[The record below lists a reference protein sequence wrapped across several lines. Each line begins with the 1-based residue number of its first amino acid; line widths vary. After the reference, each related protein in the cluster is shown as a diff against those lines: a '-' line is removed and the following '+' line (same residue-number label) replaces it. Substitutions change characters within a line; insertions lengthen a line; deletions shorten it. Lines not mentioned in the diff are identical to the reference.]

1 MMNLYGC
8 LSVCTRQLVYHANIN
23 ATIDRMKSRR
33 RWNLLVVARET
44 CSWWCGR
51 YRYRRKSDPV
61 FDLVGF
67 STPLA
72 AAKTWL
78 VAGAQNQE
86 EPYLNLGTGTT
97 CFASWLLLG
106 DLLRATEVSSLFSV
120 TKVSNVFSTRKESIV
135 FSCNKSVE
143 CVVVQQK
150 CRTRSQELK
159 SSQYLFLWCWCWGVY
174 RSWRYGTGERSELGR
189 MQNSVLRWRVAAR
202 KTKGVCTDLNVL
214 VTLPNW
220 QVGLCGS
227 RKTESCVVASGSQQ
241 ELERRGL
248 EEEGRSC
255 G

>member
-1 MMNLYGC
+1 MNLYGC

-23 ATIDRMKSRR
+23 ATIDRIKSRR

-159 SSQYLFLWCWCWGVY
+159 SSQYLFCGAGAGECTAVGATVRGNEWNWGEGKTVCC
-174 RSWRYGTGERSELGR
+174 GGESQHEKQRE
-189 MQNSVLRWRVAAR
+189 
-202 KTKGVCTDLNVL
+202 
-214 VTLPNW
+214 
-220 QVGLCGS
+220 
-227 RKTESCVVASGSQQ
+227 CVPTSMC
-241 ELERRGL
+241 L
-248 EEEGRSC
+248 
-255 G
+255 